1 MNSTELS
8 YARLRVL
15 KAIERTGVPPSRT
28 RADMLRR
35 MHDAGLLAPIDGW
48 EEWRITK
55 RGRKAIR
62 DADNQESCRLLATAC
77 GRVLA

>member
-15 KAIERTGVPPSRT
+15 KAIEKTGVPPKRT

-35 MHDAGLLAPIDGW
+35 MHDAGLLAPMTGW

-55 RGRKAIR
+55 RGREAMR
-62 DADNQESCRLLATAC
+62 EADNQEACRLLMAAC